1 MKILI
6 CGTGSIA
13 LRHYKNLM
21 ILGYKDIIFYKST
34 SLNLNKIDPKI
45 KKKKIY
51 YNLDQALKEKPKVAF
66 ICNVTSLHVDVA
78 IKCATNKCHL
88 FVEKPIS
95 HNIKKISKLKSVI
108 KKNKLYLFVT

>member
-78 IKCATNKCHL
+78 IKCATNK
-88 FVEKPIS
+88 
-95 HNIKKISKLKSVI
+95 
-108 KKNKLYLFVT
+108 

>member
-45 KKKKIY
+45 KKKD
-51 YNLDQALKEKPKVAF
+51 LL
-66 ICNVTSLHVDVA
+66 
-78 IKCATNKCHL
+78 
-88 FVEKPIS
+88 
-95 HNIKKISKLKSVI
+95 
-108 KKNKLYLFVT
+108 